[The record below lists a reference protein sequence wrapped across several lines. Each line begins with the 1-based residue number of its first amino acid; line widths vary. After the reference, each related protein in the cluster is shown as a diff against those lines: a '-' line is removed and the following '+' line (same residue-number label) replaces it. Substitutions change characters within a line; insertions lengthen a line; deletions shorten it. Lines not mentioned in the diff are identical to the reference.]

1 MGVYEESDEEEAM
14 YEEWVMEYYEKEKE
28 ENKDKK
34 EIMTMEEEE
43 NQVEH
48 EIPDLIDT
56 DSEGEEEDEEEK
68 WKEDPKIQLI
78 HKKLEK
84 ERTYE
89 HNPTMSEANGR
100 DVDQPKKQRESFA
113 HKSKYKIVAMVNEK
127 TTILNINDDHT
138 DNLMSD
144 RKAAE
149 LKVEKYEI
157 ENREIGTARGEIMIT
172 HAVDIILDLGICDIN
187 MTFYVINENNGL

>member
-1 MGVYEESDEEEAM
+1 MG
-14 YEEWVMEYYEKEKE
+14 
-28 ENKDKK
+28 
-34 EIMTMEEEE
+34 EEEE

-149 LKVEKYEI
+149 LKEERKEEEDHKI
-157 ENREIGTARGEIMIT
+157 ETAKGEITIT
-172 HAVDIILDLGICDIN
+172 HAVDIVLDLGICDIN
-187 MTFYVINENNGL
+187 MTFSVINDNDDIGGTVSIGSVSLKALNVTADIENKE